1 MLRFRSLP
9 VIAVRRMLGNWRLL
23 SSVVVGTLVA
33 AAVLSSTAVY
43 SDAIR
48 DLGLDFALTTGDRSE
63 LDVRV
68 RQSTIGVGR
77 VPYQRSLERID
88 SAVATALGNA
98 AGTLVR
104 QGTSATFFP
113 TAPGDDVSPADGR
126 LRGNLRFRSEL
137 EQHVALIEGTL
148 PAAMPRAEG
157 RAVPV
162 AIGLETATRNGIAIG
177 QRFDLHPFWDAD
189 AEPIPVEVSAIV
201 QAIDATEQY
210 WGSDG
215 EVLDRHT
222 RNWDTIAFHVPESTF
237 FGAMAERLPG
247 IQADY
252 DNLYT
257 VQFDGLNSRNADDV
271 ALGIRTLER
280 TLSST
285 EVRLSVASELVRVL
299 DTYDEKLFFTR
310 IPLLVLLLQIAGIV
324 VYYLV
329 MVSNMLVERQAGEIA
344 LLHSRGATTAQLLA
358 LYSIEGI
365 ILAALAA
372 FAGPPIAGA
381 TIATL
386 GLTPA
391 FEGLSGGAL
400 LEVNVSTAAYLLA
413 GAGAL
418 IAYLA
423 LMVPAW
429 RVTHTTMVEF
439 KRAKARP
446 RPTPL
451 FLRYYLDVAFVLA
464 AATVFWQL
472 SQQEQLFT
480 ESLFG
485 EMQADPFLLL
495 TPAVFLVTVGVVF
508 LRVFPLVLRVMASL
522 VGRTRSTAILV
533 GMRSLVRNPG
543 HYTRLILLLM
553 FATGVGMFGASF
565 NATLDASY
573 SDRAAYAVGADL
585 RAADFRSISG
595 EGGGRIRQVISD
607 VPAEVTSPVARVG
620 GRLETQAASVNVELL
635 AVDAETFA
643 EVAFFRADFAPED
656 LAQITATLAANGAT
670 PGGIPVPGSPRQ
682 IGLWLK
688 APDIRGRISVGL
700 VLKDANGRIAN
711 VPLGVLRPSD
721 EVAEEWRF
729 LTADLLPERSTAS
742 ALSRLRPL
750 VPPLELTSVFFRPQG
765 RIASDEGTLL
775 FGPVFATEQQP
786 EEGELTGRLAQT
798 FPGGQLVHRF
808 DSLDGLEVISGY
820 STAPVSDAAIA
831 DADAAPAFTGSV
843 KYSWINASR
852 SPPLHGLQ
860 VATDGEPTLLYML
873 RRTARELEL
882 EIGDDVTLS
891 VSLRFMHGRLAGV
904 FDYFPTAEI
913 SPTGNGFAI
922 VNLDRLTVG
931 INSGPVQQPL
941 MPNEAWYASS
951 APEAL
956 RIALEDESVGAQLVL
971 DLDTELLTQQEDPLV
986 AAGWKGILA
995 IAFGAVLLLSAIGFL
1010 VYSYLTAQQR
1020 ALEFAI
1026 LRTLGFSRWQI
1037 FSVVAFEHVF
1047 VIVAGMGLGTVVGL
1061 RVGRL
1066 MMDFLATDE
1075 RGREVLPPFVL
1086 GVSWPSVFVAWSIL
1100 GAVFVVTIGAVVL
1113 LYFRLQVHRALRLG
1127 DV

>member
-48 DLGLDFALTTGDRSE
+48 DLGLDFALTTRDRSE

-68 RQSTIGVGR
+68 TQSTIGVGR

-88 SAVATALGNA
+88 SAVAAALGDA
-98 AGTLVR
+98 ADTLVR

-113 TAPGDDVSPADGR
+113 TAPGDEVSPANNR
-126 LRGNLRFRSEL
+126 PRGNLRFRSEL
-137 EQHVALIEGTL
+137 EQHVALVEGTL

-157 RAVPV
+157 SAIPV
-162 AIGLETATRNGIAIG
+162 AIGLETATRNGFVVG

-201 QAIDATEQY
+201 EAIDAAEQY
-210 WGSDG
+210 WGGGG

-222 RNWDTIAFHVPESTF
+222 QSWETIAFHIPESTF

-247 IQADY
+247 IQANY

-257 VQFDGLNSRNADDV
+257 VQFEGLNSRNANDV

-280 TLSST
+280 ALSGT
-285 EVRLSVASELVRVL
+285 EVRLRVASELVEVL
-299 DTYDEKLFFTR
+299 ETYDEKLFFTR

-344 LLHSRGATTAQLLA
+344 LLRSRGATTAQLLA

-365 ILAALAA
+365 ILALLAT

-391 FEGLSGGAL
+391 FDGLSGGAL

-429 RVTHTTMVEF
+429 RVTHTTIAEF
-439 KRAKARP
+439 KRATARP
-446 RPTPL
+446 RPTPP

-464 AATVFWQL
+464 AAVAFWQL
-472 SQQEQLFT
+472 SQQERLFT

-485 EMQADPFLLL
+485 DLQADPFLLL

-508 LRVFPLVLRVMASL
+508 LRVFPLVLRVTAWL
-522 VGRTRSTAILV
+522 VGRTRSTAVLV

-573 SDRAAYAVGADL
+573 RDRAAYAVGADV
-585 RAADFRSISG
+585 RSGDFRALPG
-595 EGGGRIRQVISD
+595 EGGARIREAISD
-607 VPAEVTSPVARVG
+607 VPADVTSPAARVR
-620 GRLETQAASVNVELL
+620 GRLQTQAASVSVALL
-635 AVDAETFA
+635 AIDAETFA
-643 EVAFFRADFAPED
+643 EVAFFRGDFAPGG
-656 LAQITATLAANGAT
+656 LAEITETLAANGAT
-670 PGGIPVPGSPRQ
+670 LSGIPVPGSPRQ

-688 APDIRGRISVGL
+688 APDIRGRVSVGL
-700 VLKDANGRIAN
+700 VVRDADGRIVN
-711 VPLGVLRPSD
+711 VSFGLIRPSD
-721 EVAEEWRF
+721 PVAEQWRF
-729 LTADLLPERSTAS
+729 LTADLSPEPGRRS
-742 ALSRLRPL
+742 ALSRERPL
-750 VPPLELTSVFFRPQG
+750 VPPLELTSVFISPVG
-765 RIASDEGTLL
+765 SIASAEGTVL
-775 FGPVFATEQQP
+775 FGPVLSSGQP
-786 EEGELTGRLAQT
+786 PEDGEPIGRLAQP
-798 FPGGQLVHRF
+798 FPDGQLVHRF
-808 DSLDGLEVISGY
+808 DSLDGLEVLSGY
-820 STAPVSDAAIA
+820 SPLPVGDAAIA
-831 DADAAPAFTGSV
+831 DPDAAPAFAGSI
-843 KYSWINASR
+843 KYSWIDSRR
-852 SPPLHGLQ
+852 SPQLRGLQ
-860 VATDGEPTLLYML
+860 VATDDEPMLLYVL

-882 EIGDDVTLS
+882 DIGDDVT
-891 VSLRFMHGRLAGV
+891 VNANGRFIRGQLAGV
-904 FDYFPTAEI
+904 FDYFPTAEVD
-913 SPTGNGFAI
+913 SATDGFA
-922 VNLDRLTVG
+922 VVSLDRLTVET
-931 INSGPVQQPL
+931 NNGPVRRAL
-941 MPNEAWYASS
+941 APNEAWYASS
-951 APEAL
+951 EPLAL
-956 RIALEDESVGAQLVL
+956 RVALQDERFDARLVM
-971 DLDTELLTQQEDPLV
+971 DIESELLTQQQDPLV

-995 IAFGAVLLLSAIGFL
+995 IAFGAVLLLSATGFL
-1010 VYSYLTAQQR
+1010 VYSYLTAQER

-1037 FSVVAFEHVF
+1037 FSVVAFEHLF

-1075 RGREVLPPFVL
+1075 RGRDVLPPFVL
-1086 GVSWPSVFVAWSIL
+1086 GVSWPSVFFAWSIL

-1113 LYFRLQVHRALRLG
+1113 VYSRLQVHRALRIG

>member
-48 DLGLDFALTTGDRSE
+48 DLGLDFALTTRDRSE

-68 RQSTIGVGR
+68 TQSTIGVGR

-88 SAVATALGNA
+88 GAVAAALDDA
-98 AGTLVR
+98 AGRLVR

-113 TAPGDDVSPADGR
+113 TAPGDDVSPSDNR
-126 LRGNLRFRSEL
+126 PRGNLRFRSEL
-137 EQHVALIEGTL
+137 EEHVALLEGTF

-157 RAVPV
+157 RAIPV
-162 AIGLETATRNGIAIG
+162 AIGLETATRIGIAVG
-177 QRFDLHPFWDAD
+177 QRFDLHPFWDAN

-201 QAIDATEQY
+201 QAFDATEQY
-210 WGSDG
+210 WGGDG
-215 EVLDRHT
+215 EALDRHT
-222 RNWDTIAFHVPESTF
+222 QNWDTIAFHIPESTF

-252 DNLYT
+252 ENLYT
-257 VQFDGLNSRNADDV
+257 VEFDGLNSRNANDV
-271 ALGIRTLER
+271 ALGVGTLER
-280 TLSST
+280 VLSST
-285 EVRLSVASELVRVL
+285 EVRLRVRSELVEVL

-329 MVSNMLVERQAGEIA
+329 MVSSMLVERQAGEVA
-344 LLHSRGATTAQLLA
+344 LLRSRGASTAQLLA

-365 ILAALAA
+365 ILALLTA

-386 GLTPA
+386 GLTSA

-439 KRAKARP
+439 KRATARP

-464 AATVFWQL
+464 AAAIFWQL
-472 SQQEQLFT
+472 SQQERLFT

-485 EMQADPFLLL
+485 DLQADPFLLL
-495 TPAVFLVTVGVVF
+495 TPAVFMVTVGVVF
-508 LRVFPLVLRVMASL
+508 LRVFPLVLRVAAWL
-522 VGRTRSTAILV
+522 VGHTRSTAILV

-573 SDRAAYAVGADL
+573 VDRASYAVGADV
-585 RAADFRSISG
+585 RATDFRALSG
-595 EGGGRIRQVISD
+595 KGGVRIREAMSD
-607 VPAEVTSPVARVG
+607 VPADVTSPVARVG
-620 GRLETQAASVNVELL
+620 ARLQTQAATVEIDLL
-635 AVDAETFA
+635 AIDAGTFA
-643 EVAFFRADFAPED
+643 DVAFFRDDFAPDD
-656 LAQITATLAANGAT
+656 LAEITATLAANGAT
-670 PGGIPVPGSPRQ
+670 LGGIPVPGSPRQ

-688 APDIRGRISVGL
+688 APDIRGRVSVGL
-700 VLKDANGRIAN
+700 VLRDANERIVN
-711 VPLGVLRPSD
+711 VSFGLIRPTD
-721 EVAEEWRF
+721 PVAEQWRF
-729 LTADLLPERSTAS
+729 LTADLLPERGSRS
-742 ALSRLRPL
+742 SLSRERPL
-750 VPPLELTSVFFRPQG
+750 VPPLELTSVFVSPLG
-765 RIASDEGTLL
+765 SIAAAEGTVL
-775 FGPVFATEQQP
+775 FGPVLTTVQP
-786 EEGELTGRLAQT
+786 PEDGGPTGRLAQP
-798 FPGGQLVHRF
+798 FPGDQLVHRF
-808 DSLDGLEVISGY
+808 DSLDGLEVLSGY
-820 STAPVSDAAIA
+820 GPLPVGDAAIA
-831 DADAAPAFTGSV
+831 DPDAAPSFAGSI
-843 KYSWINASR
+843 KYSWIDSRR
-852 SPPLHGLQ
+852 SPPLRGLR
-860 VATDGEPTLLYML
+860 VATDDEPMLLYVL
-873 RRTARELEL
+873 RSTVRELEL
-882 EIGDDVTLS
+882 EIGDDVAVTANS
-891 VSLRFMHGRLAGV
+891 RFIRGRLAGV
-904 FDYFPTAEI
+904 FDYFPTAQVD
-913 SPTGNGFAI
+913 SASHGFAV
-922 VNLDRLTVG
+922 VNLDRLTAET
-931 INSGPVQQPL
+931 NNGPVQRAL
-941 MPNEAWYASS
+941 VPNEAWYASS
-951 APEAL
+951 DPEAL
-956 RIALEDESVGAQLVL
+956 RVALEDESVGAQLVM
-971 DLDTELLTQQEDPLV
+971 DIDSELLTQQQDPLV

-1010 VYSYLTAQQR
+1010 VYSYLTAQER

-1026 LRTLGFSRWQI
+1026 MRTLGFSRWQI
-1037 FSVVAFEHVF
+1037 FSVVAFEHLF
-1047 VIVAGMGLGTVVGL
+1047 VIIAGMGLGTVVGL

-1075 RGREVLPPFVL
+1075 RGRDVLPPFVL
-1086 GVSWPSVFVAWSIL
+1086 GVSWPSVFFAWSIL

-1113 LYFRLQVHRALRLG
+1113 LYSRLQVHRALRIG